1 MAKFIPIHQFVINEE
16 GGYQDLSSD
25 TGNYVDGVL
34 IGTNYGISA
43 PTLKSYLGR
52 TPSKSEM
59 ENLSFEDSV
68 LIYIQRHWNEVLGDD
83 IENDSVA
90 LLIYDGSVNQGKG
103 AMRGIIG
110 KCMRTLGSTIS
121 DDSVFTKA
129 GIEELN
135 KLNQEQ
141 LFNCIYQGRKRRY
154 EGGQAEFK
162 QGHLRRL
169 SKIKFEKSNRFPT
182 WAIISISVGVI
193 SLITFSIY
201 QLTKNKNYE

>member
-16 GGYQDLSSD
+16 GGYQDLTSD

-43 PTLKSYLGR
+43 PTLKSFLGR
-52 TPSKSEM
+52 TPSKSDM

-68 LIYIQRHWNEVLGDD
+68 LIYIQNYWNKINGDD
-83 IENDSVA
+83 IKNSSVA
-90 LLIYDGSVNQGKG
+90 LLIYDGSVNQGRG

-110 KCMRTLGSTIS
+110 KCMRALGSSIS
-121 DDSVFTKA
+121 DSDVFTKA
-129 GIEELN
+129 GIDKLN

-141 LFNCIYQGRKRRY
+141 LFNCIYQGRKTRY
-154 EGGQAEFK
+154 EAGQSEFK

-169 SKIKFEKSNRFPT
+169 SKIKFERDRKFPT
-182 WAIISISVGVI
+182 WAIVSISVGVV

-201 QLTKNKNYE
+201 QLTKNKK

>member
-16 GGYQDLSSD
+16 GGYQDLTSD

-43 PTLKSYLGR
+43 PTLKSFLGR
-52 TPSKSEM
+52 TPSKSDM

-68 LIYIQRHWNEVLGDD
+68 LIYIQNYWNKINGDD
-83 IENDSVA
+83 IKNSSVA
-90 LLIYDGSVNQGKG
+90 LLIYDGSVNQGRG

-110 KCMRTLGSTIS
+110 KCMRALGSSIS
-121 DDSVFTKA
+121 DSDVFTKA
-129 GIEELN
+129 GIDKLN

-141 LFNCIYQGRKRRY
+141 LFNCIYQGRNTRY
-154 EGGQAEFK
+154 EAGQSEFK

-169 SKIKFEKSNRFPT
+169 SKIKFERDRKFPT
-182 WAIISISVGVI
+182 WAIVSISVGVV

-201 QLTKNKNYE
+201 QLTKNKK